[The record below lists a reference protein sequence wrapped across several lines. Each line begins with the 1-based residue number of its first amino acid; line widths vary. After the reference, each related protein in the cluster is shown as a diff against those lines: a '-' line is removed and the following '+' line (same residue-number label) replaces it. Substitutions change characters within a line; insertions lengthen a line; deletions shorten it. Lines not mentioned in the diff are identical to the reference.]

1 MAQLKAIR
9 DNVLCTD
16 ADFGDQVTEAGIII
30 KSNIEKSQ
38 GITARWF
45 KLLDVGSE
53 CWQELKTG
61 VEEGKWVLVSYGRWT
76 EGIEVEDDR
85 LPNGKGKIWKVEQ
98 KSCLAVADSKPKEV
112 YYNSNTVT
120 AEKKTRDY

>member
-1 MAQLKAIR
+1 MPTLRAIK

-45 KLLDVGSE
+45 KLLDVGPS
-53 CWQELKTG
+53 CWKELKEG
-61 VEEGKWVLVSYGRWT
+61 VEQGKWVLVEYGRWT
-76 EGIEVEDDR
+76 EGIEVDDER
-85 LPNGKGKIWKVEQ
+85 LPEGKGTVWRVEQ
-98 KSCLAVADSKPKEV
+98 KSCLAVADSKPKDVYFNTEV
-112 YYNSNTVT
+112 VT
-120 AEKKTRDY
+120 AERKIRT